1 MNLKHVSKESFED
14 APRYVRYFDYKHHLV
29 DGMFGHGHP
38 AEQSL
43 GVAGGALAA
52 GRVARGAQQLAHRV
66 HVRHVPAAAARR
78 VAAVAEVGDQ
88 QPLPHLWTNQRRAL

>member
-1 MNLKHVSKESFED
+1 MNLKHVSKD
-14 APRYVRYFDYKHHLV
+14 VLNMHHARYFDYQQYLV
-29 DGMFGHGHP
+29 DGMLGHGHP

-43 GVAGGALAA
+43 GVAGGPLAA

-88 QPLPHLWTNQRRAL
+88 QPLPHLDQSEASIVIT